1 MIEEIKK
8 ENIFGTS
15 SRIFGFLFVYYAFAG
30 NIIPQTAILLF
41 FAFLLFGLLIKNLKI
56 NFTILEIIFF
66 LVLLINIFLAVL
78 APEKTSKY
86 ILSQIFFLLL
96 AGIGI
101 KIEKNLFFKK
111 SQISQLTVWILGLF
125 LLLIYVSTFFSNQFI
140 WIFESLFMSEEAII
154 SSYSSGALRFYS
166 VAAVCFLII
175 PVKGYKKF
183 FSFLI
188 NLIPLSPINAVA
200 WFFMHLKIKKILIL
214 LFAFVSFFI
223 LAILIFDNFLSN
235 LLLIFDFFNDKLLS
249 LENRQEKLSNANLIG
264 TNSNFNDNFSE
275 TFWIALAQSNG
286 ILISAISFL
295 IFFSLIIK
303 LSNNF
308 FFVALSLLLTVV
320 NPFPL
325 AIIYLLAESWKKEN
339 YRNE

>member
-1 MIEEIKK
+1 
-8 ENIFGTS
+8 
-15 SRIFGFLFVYYAFAG
+15 
-30 NIIPQTAILLF
+30 
-41 FAFLLFGLLIKNLKI
+41 
-56 NFTILEIIFF
+56 
-66 LVLLINIFLAVL
+66 
-78 APEKTSKY
+78 
-86 ILSQIFFLLL
+86 
-96 AGIGI
+96 
-101 KIEKNLFFKK
+101 
-111 SQISQLTVWILGLF
+111 
-125 LLLIYVSTFFSNQFI
+125 
-140 WIFESLFMSEEAII
+140 
-154 SSYSSGALRFYS
+154 
-166 VAAVCFLII
+166 
-175 PVKGYKKF
+175 
-183 FSFLI
+183 
-188 NLIPLSPINAVA
+188 
-200 WFFMHLKIKKILIL
+200 MHLKIKKILIL
-214 LFAFVSFFI
+214 LSVFVSFFI

-286 ILISAISFL
+286 ILISAISFI